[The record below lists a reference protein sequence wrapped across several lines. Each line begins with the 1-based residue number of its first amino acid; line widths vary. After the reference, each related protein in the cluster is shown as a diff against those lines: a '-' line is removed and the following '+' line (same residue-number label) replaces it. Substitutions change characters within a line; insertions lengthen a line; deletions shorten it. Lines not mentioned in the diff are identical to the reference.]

1 MLVRDFYKLYA
12 YMQRYFSLV
21 LIVSNS
27 LIIEMFLIGIGIC
40 AGFSLVF
47 GLLGN
52 MVGVEVV
59 MVVKAV
65 KVG

>member
-1 MLVRDFYKLYA
+1 
-12 YMQRYFSLV
+12 MQRYFSLV
-21 LIVSNS
+21 LMVSNS